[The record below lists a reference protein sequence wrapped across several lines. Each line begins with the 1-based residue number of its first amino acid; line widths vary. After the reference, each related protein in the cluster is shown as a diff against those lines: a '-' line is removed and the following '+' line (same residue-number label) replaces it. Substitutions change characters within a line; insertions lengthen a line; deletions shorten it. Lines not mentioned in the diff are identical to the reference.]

1 MREGRG
7 APGSPG
13 AAIRT
18 GDPLS
23 SVGVERWAGGISA
36 PRSDAAAYVG
46 AAALS
51 AAAVVATLAL
61 ERTTGP
67 TFFGLVLTAVATSVW
82 LGGLGPGLA
91 ATSVTAFG
99 MGLVLIEPVGR
110 PWIGDGGDA
119 ARWVLFV
126 LAALIITGLG
136 HFMRSARERAEASER
151 RLAILSSVHEALEPA
166 LGAEERLRRLATTL
180 APRACDWCAV
190 CLDLGGAAGTEE
202 PAGDAGG
209 LRVASL
215 GGCGPMPDEIAR
227 DAPMLLPT
235 LDAGWAASLRRL
247 MPSGPASLSPV
258 SSAIV
263 VPLEARGNRLG
274 LMVLVTRGGRPRFG
288 HDDLLLAEEIA
299 RRSAL
304 QIDNARL
311 YEASRSMSAAL
322 ARSDSLKTT
331 MLRGVS
337 HEFRTPLTGISA
349 AAGALEHAT
358 GDDRREMLRIVVE
371 ETGRLERLVTNLLDL
386 SRLDGGILRPR
397 LDECSV
403 AELVAGARAAAGRF
417 LSPDDVEVALE
428 SGWPLV
434 RVDPVLTERVLVNLL
449 QNAKRHGRPPIRVS
463 ARRHSDSVE
472 VTVADEGTGV
482 PPELRGSLFEQFTGA
497 RTGGGLG
504 LGLALSKRLAE
515 SQGADLAL
523 LDGSGGARFVLR
535 LPCAGIP
542 GNA

>member
-1 MREGRG
+1 MGDALSTVDVGRW
-7 APGSPG
+7 PGLSLP
-13 AAIRT
+13 RT
-18 GDPLS
+18 
-23 SVGVERWAGGISA
+23 
-36 PRSDAAAYVG
+36 DAASYVG

-51 AAAVVATLAL
+51 AVAVVATLAL

-67 TFFGLVLTAVATSVW
+67 TFFGLVLTAVAVSVW

-91 ATSVTAFG
+91 ATSVTALG

-110 PWIGDGGDA
+110 PWIGEGGDA
-119 ARWVLFV
+119 ARWGLFV

-166 LGAEERLRRLATTL
+166 LEAEERLRRLARTL
-180 APRACDWCAV
+180 APRVCDWCAV
-190 CLDLGGAAGTEE
+190 RLDLGGPVDCDG
-202 PAGDAGG
+202 PAGHAG
-209 LRVASL
+209 ASML
-215 GGCGPMPDEIAR
+215 VSSDGACRPMSDEIAL
-227 DAPMLLPT
+227 DAPMLLPSI
-235 LDAGWAASLRRL
+235 DKEWAASLRAL
-247 MPSGPASLSPV
+247 MSPGSSLPPV
-258 SSAIV
+258 SSAII
-263 VPLEARGNRLG
+263 VPLVARGSSLG
-274 LMVLVTRGGRPRFG
+274 LMVLATCGGRPRFG
-288 HDDLLLAEEIA
+288 PDDLLLAEEVA

-403 AELVAGARAAAGRF
+403 AELVAGARGAAGRF
-417 LSPDDVEVALE
+417 LSPGDVVVALE

-463 ARRHSDSVE
+463 ARHRSDGVE
-472 VTVADEGTGV
+472 VTVADEGAGV
-482 PPELRGSLFEQFTGA
+482 PPELRDSLFDQFTGA

-515 SQGADLAL
+515 SQGAELAL
-523 LDGSGGARFVLR
+523 LDADGGARFVLR
-535 LPCAGIP
+535 LPCAGVP
-542 GNA
+542 GSA